1 MITSKD
7 ILKQLKAAL
16 KKFGEYSF
24 DDKGASEVMDLDAIC
39 AELRHMPAK
48 DAGEVL
54 KQVEAGD
61 KERGQALVDQLASN
75 MEESP
80 EEWFEEVLR
89 VSGIT
94 ERGGY

>member
-1 MITSKD
+1 MITAKE
-7 ILKQLKAAL
+7 ILKRLKSAL
-16 KKFGEYSF
+16 KQFGEYSF
-24 DDKGASEVMDLDAIC
+24 DDKGAHEVMDLDSIC
-39 AELRHMPAK
+39 AELRSMPAK
-48 DAGEVL
+48 DAGRVM

-94 ERGGY
+94 GRGGY

>member
-7 ILKQLKAAL
+7 ILKQLKSAL
-16 KKFGEYSF
+16 KQFGTYSF
-24 DDKGASEVMDLDAIC
+24 DDKGAHEVMDLDAIC
-39 AELRHMPAK
+39 AELRSMPAK
-48 DAGEVL
+48 DAGKVM

-75 MEESP
+75 MDESP
-80 EEWFEEVLR
+80 EKWFEEVLR

-94 ERGGY
+94 ARGGY

>member
-1 MITSKD
+1 MITSKE
-7 ILKQLKAAL
+7 ILKRLKSAL
-16 KKFGEYSF
+16 KQFGTYSF
-24 DDKGASEVMDLDAIC
+24 DDKGASEIMDLDSIV

-61 KERGQALVDQLASN
+61 EERGQALVDQLASN

-80 EEWFEEVLR
+80 EE
-89 VSGIT
+89 
-94 ERGGY
+94 